1 MKLTGS
7 ISNQIFDELITT
19 LEVIGIDRTIK
30 TLQDAKANSLIL
42 EDLNIEFILSCVN
55 QVTGVSKERILNG
68 NDRNDERKIA
78 IALCVYFIKKEFF
91 YSYGDMS
98 KIFKKDESSLSE
110 KLKFWKPA
118 EKNTVDPSKQYR
130 VKVEENADGGSKVTI
145 VDKEGNVN
153 KSSTANVIINLLY
166 EQLK

>member
-1 MKLTGS
+1 MKLNGS

-42 EDLNIEFILSCVN
+42 EDLNIEFILSSVN

-98 KIFKKDESSLSE
+98 KIFNKDESSLSRYNSLIE
-110 KLKFWKPA
+110 NKPDKPKT
-118 EKNTVDPSKQYR
+118 EFDKNIENYYR
-130 VKVEENADGGSKVTI
+130 K
-145 VDKEGNVN
+145 
-153 KSSTANVIINLLY
+153 INLLIT
-166 EQLK
+166 EKKLKNG

>member
-30 TLQDAKANSLIL
+30 TLRDAKANSLIL
-42 EDLNIEFILSCVN
+42 EDLNIEFILNCVN

-98 KIFKKDESSLSE
+98 KIFNKDESSLSRYNSLIENKPE
-110 KLKFWKPA
+110 KPKTEFD
-118 EKNTVDPSKQYR
+118 KNIENYYR
-130 VKVEENADGGSKVTI
+130 K
-145 VDKEGNVN
+145 
-153 KSSTANVIINLLY
+153 INLLIT
-166 EQLK
+166 EKKLKNG

>member
-1 MKLTGS
+1 MNLSMKLNGS

-19 LEVIGIDRTIK
+19 LEVIGIERTIK

-98 KIFKKDESSLSE
+98 KIFNKDESSLSRYNSIIENKPE
-110 KLKFWKPA
+110 KPKTEFD
-118 EKNTVDPSKQYR
+118 KNIESYYR
-130 VKVEENADGGSKVTI
+130 K
-145 VDKEGNVN
+145 
-153 KSSTANVIINLLY
+153 INLLIT
-166 EQLK
+166 EKKLKNG

>member
-1 MKLTGS
+1 MKLNGS

-19 LEVIGIDRTIK
+19 LEVIGIERTIK

-98 KIFKKDESSLSE
+98 KIFNKDESSLSRYNSIIENKPE
-110 KLKFWKPA
+110 KPKTEFD
-118 EKNTVDPSKQYR
+118 KNIESYYR
-130 VKVEENADGGSKVTI
+130 K
-145 VDKEGNVN
+145 
-153 KSSTANVIINLLY
+153 INLLIT
-166 EQLK
+166 EKKLKNG

>member
-30 TLQDAKANSLIL
+30 TLRDAKANSLIL
-42 EDLNIEFILSCVN
+42 EDLNIEFILNCVN

-98 KIFKKDESSLSE
+98 KIFNKDDSSLSRYNSIIENKPE
-110 KLKFWKPA
+110 KPKTEFD
-118 EKNTVDPSKQYR
+118 KNIESYYR
-130 VKVEENADGGSKVTI
+130 K
-145 VDKEGNVN
+145 
-153 KSSTANVIINLLY
+153 INLLIT
-166 EQLK
+166 EKKLKNG

>member
-1 MKLTGS
+1 MNLNMKLTGS

-91 YSYGDMS
+91 YSYGDVS
-98 KIFKKDESSLSE
+98 KIFNKDESSLSRYNSIIENKPE
-110 KLKFWKPA
+110 KPKTEFD
-118 EKNTVDPSKQYR
+118 KNIESYYR
-130 VKVEENADGGSKVTI
+130 K
-145 VDKEGNVN
+145 
-153 KSSTANVIINLLY
+153 INLLIT
-166 EQLK
+166 EKKLKNG

>member
-1 MKLTGS
+1 MNLSMKLNGS

-42 EDLNIEFILSCVN
+42 EDLNIEFILSSVN

-98 KIFKKDESSLSE
+98 KIFNKDESSLSRYNSLIE
-110 KLKFWKPA
+110 NKPDKPKT
-118 EKNTVDPSKQYR
+118 EFDKNIENYYR
-130 VKVEENADGGSKVTI
+130 K
-145 VDKEGNVN
+145 
-153 KSSTANVIINLLY
+153 INLLIT
-166 EQLK
+166 EKKLKNG